1 MPVVL
6 AVGGE
11 LEPNVL
17 LQAHYA
23 ADRLM
28 LDARQLG
35 RWDLAF
41 LRSLSRLDQRV
52 RPDQAADMVGAE
64 RRLHSLLHG
73 SLVRLRRFP
82 GHATGVKGWQCLHE
96 VCQCKLR
103 LRRLCAMSA
112 CAPRI
117 WPTGRATARACSACS
132 ASTNRARHWPSA
144 WTTASS
150 ASSSV
155 PTAARASAFSAGK
168 SPMRRRSTPSRRTW
182 RGTRSA

>member
-41 LRSLSRLDQRV
+41 LRSLSRPDQRV

-64 RRLHSLLHG
+64 RRFHSLLHG
-73 SLVRLRRFP
+73 SYVQFLWSTMAPRFP
-82 GHATGVKGWQCLHE
+82 
-96 VCQCKLR
+96 R
-103 LRRLCAMSA
+103 
-112 CAPRI
+112 
-117 WPTGRATARACSACS
+117 GRQAVFLVM
-132 ASTNRARHWPSA
+132 PS
-144 WTTASS
+144 
-150 ASSSV
+150 V
-155 PTAARASAFSAGK
+155 
-168 SPMRRRSTPSRRTW
+168 
-182 RGTRSA
+182 